1 MKKLV
6 LILIAA
12 QLLISCSTDDDP
24 RSDYPKKMDITFQ
37 LQASDVDRNVQIK
50 SSIIGKD
57 LEIINKSNGNTVLP
71 YKKEYIQQKI
81 PFDTNLVLEYQDY
94 STVMIGE
101 SFQPY
106 TITLYIKI
114 NNDIVSQKE
123 VEIRE
128 SGQVEFTLF
137 DIE

>member
-6 LILIAA
+6 LILIVA

-114 NNDIVSQKE
+114 NNDIVSKKE

>member
-24 RSDYPKKMDITFQ
+24 RSDYPKKMNITFQ
-37 LQASDVDRNVQIK
+37 LQASYVDRNVQIK

-71 YKKEYIQQKI
+71 YKKEYIQQKL